1 MQQGAKSATIPARN
15 EASMLPPKR
24 AVVICDVGRS
34 GRLRSSSD
42 CNYEP
47 VVILWPESPR
57 PPQRHRWH
65 LSSMVLLVCSSIDS
79 EEEAVLLGAA
89 GGIYLLAL
97 LACPISM
104 GLMMVFMGRGMM
116 GGQKRG
122 STGAPSGES
131 VA

>member
-47 VVILWPESPR
+47 VVILWLGCPSPPE
-57 PPQRHRWH
+57 RHRWH
-65 LSSMVLLVCSSIDS
+65 LPSIYYLFV
-79 EEEAVLLGAA
+79 AVSTARRKL
-89 GGIYLLAL
+89 
-97 LACPISM
+97 CFWEQQ
-104 GLMMVFMGRGMM
+104 V
-116 GGQKRG
+116 G
-122 STGAPSGES
+122 STFLPFLAARSPWGS
-131 VA
+131 